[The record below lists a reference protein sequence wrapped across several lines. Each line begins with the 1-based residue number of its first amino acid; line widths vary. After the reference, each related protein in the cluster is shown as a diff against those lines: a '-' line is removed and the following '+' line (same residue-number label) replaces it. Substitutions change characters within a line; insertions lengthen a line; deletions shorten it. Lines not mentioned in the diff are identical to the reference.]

1 MVKLLLS
8 YAIVGLAKGD
18 GVEIDDDL
26 PVWKLEDAIREKEKS
41 KGRVIGELQL
51 FLAKKDG
58 AWLESDSEDVKKL
71 KKGEK
76 TGAVEALTSEEK
88 ELQGESGLQTV
99 LTGMPKPSTDQIH
112 VLVVAPEGAVGSAS
126 ETSKMDQLVE
136 KVDKMYEQTVLGKR
150 KYVHS
155 EVTSTQGKQLL
166 NDLDIRVE
174 FVRTV
179 PFAAGEG
186 SSVDPY
192 EWKRVIIENG
202 EEVVLTEEQQRKRYR
217 QYVERN
223 IGAVLKEKQLCVTG
237 VERGSNILT
246 VKVPSREIELAGRT
260 DLLILSDLVEMRPTE
275 VQYLPGV
282 KMLIEVKRD
291 VKPRNDLQALSELIA
306 LDLLVDDPVMAL
318 LTDLKGEWLFFWVA
332 EKVNN
337 SARIHKA
344 AINKPGE
351 AFEVIRALLVQPP
364 TDDTDATG
372 IELPCFQS
380 PVKRLKLRKAL
391 PPIGEGGESSGIRE
405 SIERYYDIASCLG
418 PDLDMAR
425 AVARQV
431 TRSIPTLSYFS

>member
-1 MVKLLLS
+1 
-8 YAIVGLAKGD
+8 
-18 GVEIDDDL
+18 
-26 PVWKLEDAIREKEKS
+26 
-41 KGRVIGELQL
+41 
-51 FLAKKDG
+51 
-58 AWLESDSEDVKKL
+58 
-71 KKGEK
+71 
-76 TGAVEALTSEEK
+76 
-88 ELQGESGLQTV
+88 
-99 LTGMPKPSTDQIH
+99 
-112 VLVVAPEGAVGSAS
+112 
-126 ETSKMDQLVE
+126 MDQLVE

-155 EVTSTQGKQLL
+155 EVTSTQGRQLL

-179 PFAAGEG
+179 PFDAGEG

-217 QYVERN
+217 RYVEHN
-223 IGAVLKEKQLCVTG
+223 IGAVLKEKQLCVIG
-237 VERGSNILT
+237 VERGTNILT
-246 VKVPSREIELAGRT
+246 IKVPGREIELAGRT

-291 VKPRNDLQALSELIA
+291 VKPSNDFQALSELIA

-318 LTDLKGEWLFFWVA
+318 LTDLKGEWIFFWVA
-332 EKVNN
+332 EKINS

-364 TDDTDATG
+364 TAPADTDTTE
-372 IELPCFQS
+372 IKLPCFQS

-391 PPIGEGGESSGIRE
+391 PPIGEGGDNGGIRE
-405 SIERYYDIASCLG
+405 SIERYYDIASMLG
-418 PDLDMAR
+418 PDIEMAR

-431 TRSIPTLSYFS
+431 TRSIPTFSYFS

>member
-1 MVKLLLS
+1 MVKLVC
-8 YAIVGLAKGD
+8 AIVGVAGSAFPVDIDASQLVGDLKKAIAEDQKYDFAASKLQLSLAKT
-18 GVEIDDDL
+18 
-26 PVWKLEDAIREKEKS
+26 A
-41 KGRVIGELQL
+41 
-51 FLAKKDG
+51 DG
-58 AWLESDSEDVKKL
+58 AWLPDDDQAALDLEDGKVHEDIQALIDGEKMKATWTIEDVLTANNMTKR
-71 KKGEK
+71 KGR
-76 TGAVEALTSEEK
+76 A
-88 ELQGESGLQTV
+88 
-99 LTGMPKPSTDQIH
+99 PKSRQIH
-112 VLVVAPEGAVGSAS
+112 VLVVVPEGAFGSAS

-136 KVDKMYEQTVLGKR
+136 KVDKIYEQTVLGKR

-155 EVTSTQGKQLL
+155 EVTSTQGRQLL

-179 PFAAGEG
+179 PFDAGEG
-186 SSVDPY
+186 SS
-192 EWKRVIIENG
+192 NG

-217 QYVERN
+217 RYVEHN
-223 IGAVLKEKQLCVTG
+223 IGAVLKEKQLCVIG
-237 VERGSNILT
+237 VERGTNILT
-246 VKVPSREIELAGRT
+246 VKVPGREIELAGRT

-291 VKPRNDLQALSELIA
+291 VKASNDFQALSELIA

-318 LTDLKGEWLFFWVA
+318 LTDLKGEWIFFWVA
-332 EKVNN
+332 EKINS

-364 TDDTDATG
+364 TAPADTDTTE
-372 IELPCFQS
+372 IKLPCFQS

-391 PPIGEGGESSGIRE
+391 PPIGEGGDNGGIRE
-405 SIERYYDIASCLG
+405 SIERYYDIASMLG
-418 PDLDMAR
+418 PDIEMAR

-431 TRSIPTLSYFS
+431 TRSIPTFSYFS